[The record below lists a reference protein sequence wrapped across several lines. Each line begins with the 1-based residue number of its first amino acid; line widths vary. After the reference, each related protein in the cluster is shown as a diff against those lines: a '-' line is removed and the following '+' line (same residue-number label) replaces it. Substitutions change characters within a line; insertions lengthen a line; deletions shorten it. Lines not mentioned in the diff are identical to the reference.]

1 MNFITEEHIA
11 RLIFGYCQNILTEED
26 TKELT
31 DWRSASPE
39 HEALFLRITS
49 QAYFESSVQRFSKTP
64 EENLRNWETLQAHMH
79 PDKRIRWT
87 KRWAYA
93 AAAVILLSV
102 GTAVLYH
109 FRREIPSPEVRVAIN
124 RENSLHPVLI
134 LSDGKQI
141 NLRDTLSRSGLID
154 STHSMT
160 VNGDTLRYEPTGEV
174 KNAIEY
180 HTLRIP
186 YGSEYL
192 LTLSDNS
199 VVHLN
204 AGSELTYPVRFS
216 GQQRKVYLKGEAW
229 FKVQKNSDCPFIV
242 SVNELDVTVTGT
254 TFNIRAYEDEKEIRT
269 TLETGSVSISGKDR
283 HADLSPG
290 HQAIF
295 DKQTTDLSI
304 REVNT
309 ELYLGWKNGRIIYDN
324 SPLENILRD
333 LGRWY
338 AFDVIYRKQE
348 LRSSKFSLNIQRH
361 ESISRVLELLA
372 NADNIRFEINGH
384 TVIVQ

>member
-1 MNFITEEHIA
+1 MDYNTEQHIA
-11 RLIFGYCQNILTEED
+11 RLIFGYCQKILTDEEA
-26 TKELT
+26 KELR
-31 DWRSASPE
+31 DWRSSSPE
-39 HEALFLRITS
+39 HEVLFQRMTS
-49 QAYFESSVQRFSKTP
+49 QAYLEKSFLRFSKTP
-64 EENLRNWETLQAHMH
+64 EENLRNWKTLQAHMQ

-93 AAAVILLSV
+93 AVAVILLSV
-102 GTAVLYH
+102 GTTLLFH
-109 FRREIPSPEVRVAIN
+109 LRREIPSTEVRVAIN
-124 RENSLHPVLI
+124 QENPLYPILF

-141 NLRDTLSRSGLID
+141 NLRDTLSRSSLID
-154 STHSMT
+154 STHSLT
-160 VNGDTLRYEPTGEV
+160 INGDTLRYEPTGEV
-174 KNAIEY
+174 TNAMEY
-180 HTLRIP
+180 HTLRTP

-216 GQQRKVYLKGEAW
+216 SPQRKVYLKGEAW
-229 FKVQKNSDCPFIV
+229 FKVQKDSDCPFIV
-242 SVNELDVTVTGT
+242 SANELDVTVTGT
-254 TFNIRAYEDEKEIRT
+254 TFNIRAYEDEKEIFT
-269 TLETGSVSISGKDR
+269 TLESGSVSISGKDR
-283 HADLSPG
+283 QTDLSPG
-290 HQAIF
+290 HQAVF
-295 DKQTTDLSI
+295 DKQTADLYI

-309 ELYLGWKNGRIIYDN
+309 DLYLGWKNGRIIYDN

-361 ESISRVLELLA
+361 KSISRVLELLA
-372 NADNIRFEINGH
+372 NADNIRFEIIGQ